1 MIDGMAT
8 DPETSPEPMDD
19 ASLATTPEP
28 GRTTGRTAGRT
39 PGDGR
44 RRRPFGL
51 IVLASLML
59 LKAALVLLVTVG
71 LAMNPSALIKA
82 VGGTGFLTDEAG
94 LVGTAVIAM
103 IAVLLVA
110 SATGLL
116 FRRRAGW
123 LVAMILTGAFIAID
137 ISSFFLGSPNH
148 FWMAL
153 NIITVFYLNQPDVRA
168 VFDIDDP
175 MVRARPDKTV
185 AG

>member
-1 MIDGMAT
+1 MTDGMANA
-8 DPETSPEPMDD
+8 PEMAPDPMDD
-19 ASLATTPEP
+19 ARLVTAPEP
-28 GRTTGRTAGRT
+28 GRTPGRT

-59 LKAALVLLVTVG
+59 LKAALLLLVTVG
-71 LAMNPSALIKA
+71 LAMNPGAVIKA
-82 VGGTGFLTDEAG
+82 IGGTGFLTEEAG
-94 LVGTAVIAM
+94 LVGTGVIA
-103 IAVLLVA
+103 IVAGLLVA

-137 ISSFFLGSPNH
+137 ITSFFLGSSND

-175 MVRARPDKTV
+175 MIMTRPDSTG